1 MNRELNDLL
10 NSFKSTTYSVSCTEQ
25 TANWIDKVIAP
36 QSVGIIG
43 IGASNVAGHL
53 LQLGMHVEIILGLT
67 SEFLARQYDLI
78 IVIIENL
85 SVDDNNVEQIVAN
98 LCKFSDDI
106 LLMVCP
112 MIEGGKGVLSREKWS
127 ILFLKQ
133 GFVRDWVVDIESVM
147 PGGMRFRRV
156 DSNADDLLTYYEVC
170 LEALR
175 LENRIRR
182 ELNLE
187 DHVMLAQTE
196 SRLLDAQ
203 RQLKALQANLQAW
216 EMQWAELERGILW
229 PWLQRLQKL
238 RAQIAPPE
246 SRREQWLE
254 HLFGRKTATE
264 FGEQITIAP
273 IIVRRDVSSYNN
285 CTVSIIV
292 KIQHDLS
299 LIQAC
304 LSALLEHTS
313 VPYSLQLAVNAVLD
327 PFARRWLEGWAEEH
341 HAQIVFDNS
350 LLVFEDEYVVRLNT
364 GIQVTAHWLQNLII
378 SIEQENGVQ
387 AVAPYTDSLLPA
399 VLQKYS
405 SSEISEMVERFAANL
420 VLPVSDLPDYCVLS
434 RSKAQDLKG
443 QMGICDAV
451 YVKDVAVGSGIAI
464 SSFPFPAAERVW
476 LGAQARLEV
485 ADSRIDFIRRGLAD
499 FGGRKVL
506 FVLPVSTAGGGA
518 NIVISEALAMRAMGV
533 EAALF
538 NLWEYRSGFERAYSD
553 LTLPVFYG
561 SPRDLFVCGRRYD
574 AVVATFN
581 TSVQWLE
588 PLSSWGIVRGYYLQ
602 GFEPLIYEPSS
613 PEFETAWASYALFPD
628 LVRFTKTEWT
638 RHEVLR
644 EIGVDSVVV
653 GPSLDVDLFRPRS
666 FQDVADNSR
675 PLRITAMVRPY
686 SKYRAPELTMSI
698 LRETAKHYHDA
709 IEVYLFGI
717 SATHPEFLAL
727 PRDFPWKLAGVL
739 GPQQMA
745 HLLAMTDIFVDFS
758 EHQAMGLTAMEA
770 MSCGN
775 AVIVP
780 QKGGAIS
787 FAKDQH
793 NALVVDTSVKADC
806 KDALWQLIED
816 SVLRDQLRVTA
827 LQDIVHF
834 FPERAAYNILCALFT
849 SKDSALV

>member
-1 MNRELNDLL
+1 MNKELNGLL
-10 NSFKSTTYSVSCTEQ
+10 SSFKSTTCNVPCAEQ
-25 TANWIDKVIAP
+25 IAHWIDEVIAP

-43 IGASNVAGHL
+43 IGASNIGGHL

-67 SEFLARQYDLI
+67 PEFLARRYDLI
-78 IVIIENL
+78 IIIAENL
-85 SVDDNNVEQIVAN
+85 SVDDNNAEHVVAN
-98 LCKFSDDI
+98 LCQFSDDI
-106 LLMVCP
+106 LFIVCP
-112 MIEGGKGVLSREKWS
+112 IVEGGKDVLPREKWS

-133 GFVRDWVVDIESVM
+133 AFVRDWVVDIESVI

-156 DSNADDLLTYYEVC
+156 GSNADDLLTYYEVC

-187 DHVMLAQTE
+187 DHVMLVQTE

-203 RQLKALQANLQAW
+203 RQLKSLQVNLQAW
-216 EMQWAELERGILW
+216 EIQWAELERGILW

-238 RAQIAPPE
+238 RAQIAPPG
-246 SRREQWLE
+246 SRRELWLE
-254 HLFGRKTATE
+254 HLFGRKTAKE

-273 IIVRRDVSSYNN
+273 IIVRRNVPSYDN

-292 KIQHDLS
+292 EIQHDLP

-304 LSALLEHTS
+304 LSALLEYTS
-313 VPYSLQLAVNAVLD
+313 VPYSLHLAVNVVLD
-327 PFARRWLEGWAEEH
+327 LSARRWLEGWAEEH
-341 HAQIVFDNS
+341 HAQIVSDVS

-378 SIEQENGVQ
+378 SIEQEKGMQ

-399 VLQKYS
+399 VLRKHS

-420 VLPVSDLPDYCVLS
+420 VLPVRDLPDYCILS
-434 RSKAQDLKG
+434 KSKAQDLERR
-443 QMGICDAV
+443 MGICDAV
-451 YVKDVAVGSGIAI
+451 YVKDMGLGSGATI
-464 SSFPFPAAERVW
+464 SSFPSPAAERAW

-485 ADSRIDFIRRGLAD
+485 ADLRIDFIRHGLAE
-499 FGGRKVL
+499 FGGQKVL

-533 EAALF
+533 EVALF

-553 LTLPVFYG
+553 LALPVFYG
-561 SPRDLFVCGRRYD
+561 SPRDLFIYGRRYD

-588 PLSSWGIVRGYYLQ
+588 PLSNWGIVRGYYLQ
-602 GFEPLIYEPSS
+602 GFEPLIYEPGS

-653 GPSLDVDLFRPRS
+653 GPSFDVDLFRPRS
-666 FQDVADNSR
+666 FQEAADNSR

-698 LRETAKHYHDA
+698 LRETAKHYRDA

-717 SATHPEFLAL
+717 SATHPEFLTL
-727 PRDFPWKLAGVL
+727 PHDFPWKLAGVL

-780 QKGGAIS
+780 QKGGAVS
-787 FAKDQH
+787 FARDQH
-793 NALVVDTSVKADC
+793 NALVVDTSIRADC
-806 KDALWQLIED
+806 KDALWQVIED

-834 FPERAAYNILCALFT
+834 FPERAAYNILCVLFT
-849 SKDSALV
+849 SKDSAAV